1 MDAFGDTSTSNLD
14 ATPLR
19 VLIASGWQKD
29 RTLAGLDVTAAFLH
43 ADLPKERMLTV
54 APPSAL
60 ISLGVVDPDE
70 YWVVERALYGIKD
83 SPHYWEEL
91 RDRPSKI

>member
-1 MDAFGDTSTSNLD
+1 MDAFGDTSTSNID

-19 VLIASGWQKD
+19 VLIVSCWQKD
-29 RTLAGLDVTAAFLH
+29 RVLAGLDVTAASLH
-43 ADLPKERMLTV
+43 ADLPKERMLIV

-70 YWVVERALYGIKD
+70 YWVVERALYGLKD

-91 RDRPSKI
+91 MG